1 MSYLRPIKA
10 LLPGLTRF
18 AFGTNA
24 RWLCPQHQTVQ
35 RVYFANHT
43 SHLDTLLLWSLLP
56 ADSRS
61 RTRPVV
67 AKEYWNSTCFR
78 RLLAND
84 VFNAIMIE
92 RPDHA
97 AASRLNLASQA
108 LSGIMENMADQYSI
122 IIFPEGTRGDK
133 TEMRPFKSGIYH
145 LARKRPDLEFIPVYL
160 ENLNRILPKGELLPL
175 PLLGSVSFGVPLQ
188 IQPDECKPAFLLRA
202 RKAIEEMKP

>member
-1 MSYLRPIKA
+1 VNYLRPIKA
-10 LLPGLTRF
+10 FLPGLTRLV
-18 AFGTNA
+18 FGANA

-56 ADSRS
+56 EDSRS
-61 RTRPVV
+61 CTRPVV
-67 AKEYWNSTCFR
+67 AKEYWDNTCFR
-78 RLLAND
+78 RLLANY

-108 LSGIMENMADQYSI
+108 LATILDGMGDSHSI
-122 IIFPEGTRGDK
+122 IIFPEGTRGERP
-133 TEMRPFKSGIYH
+133 EMRTFKSGIYH
-145 LARKRPDLEFIPVYL
+145 LARRRPDLEFIPVYL

-188 IQPDECKPAFLLRA
+188 IDPDESKPAFLQRA